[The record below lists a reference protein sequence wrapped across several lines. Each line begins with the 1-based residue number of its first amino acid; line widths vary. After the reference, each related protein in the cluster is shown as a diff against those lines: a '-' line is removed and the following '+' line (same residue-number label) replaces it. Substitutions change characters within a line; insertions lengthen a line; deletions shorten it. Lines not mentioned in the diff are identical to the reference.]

1 MCVVWE
7 REGEGDAVSLFS
19 LSDSLMQHRE
29 RTRTSG
35 IDRRVVELVHDMIC
49 DKHAV
54 FLAHHYH
61 RVPPP
66 VGPRSHVGRVQKLT
80 VLASTQE
87 SIRGHLHLVLG
98 TLLGPVQ
105 VTNLGYGG
113 GKGGER
119 RKGRG
124 RGGKKRDSH
133 CQSVYAT
140 FSVSKAVAGEILQ

>member
-87 SIRGHLHLVLG
+87 SIRGHLHLVLS
-98 TLLGPVQ
+98 TLLGSMQ

-113 GKGGER
+113 ERGER

-124 RGGKKRDSH
+124 RGGKQRDSH